1 MHSIYI
7 LALDSSTSS
16 SRAII
21 FDCESNIIALEQ
33 YEFEQIYPQSGWVE
47 HDPLEIWKLQQ
58 KAIKNVLL
66 KAGLKAQ
73 DIAAVGITNQRET
86 TVVWNKHTGKPVYN
100 AIVWQCRRTT
110 NECENLIENGL
121 SDYVRKNT
129 GLLIDAYFSGTKIK
143 WILDNVKDARKQ
155 AGNSDLLFGT
165 IDTWILWNLTKGKV
179 HATDYSNAS
188 RTMIYNI
195 KNLKWDKKLLDT
207 LQIPVQML
215 PEVKASSGIFGYT
228 TLDKNSEPT
237 PIAGIAG
244 DQQAAMFGHGC
255 FRQGMAKNTYGTG
268 CFMLLNT
275 GTKKVKSKNGLISTL
290 LATDSDTPQYALE
303 GSVFMSG
310 ATIQWLRDELKIVKK
325 SSEVGDLASQVN
337 NTGGVYL
344 VPAFTGLGAPYWD
357 MYARGT
363 IVGMT
368 RGTNRKHII
377 RAAEEAIAYQNRDII
392 EAIQQ
397 DADIKIAN
405 LKVDGGAT
413 ADKFLMQFQSD
424 ILGITLE
431 RPQIQEITA
440 WGAAMLAGLAVG
452 CWKNKD
458 NIISCRKK
466 HKLFSPQMPKETRAE
481 LYDTWKRA
489 VDHARGWAIKT

>member
-1 MHSIYI
+1 MTHAKYI

-21 FDCESNIIALEQ
+21 FDCSGYIIAQKQ

-47 HDPLEIWKLQQ
+47 HDPLTIWELQQ
-58 KAIKNVLL
+58 KAIKNVLKDADL
-66 KAGLKAQ
+66 KAE

-86 TVVWNKHTGKPVYN
+86 TVVWNKHTGRPVYN
-100 AIVWQCRRTT
+100 AIVWQCRRTA
-110 NECENLIENGL
+110 NECEKLIEDGL
-121 SDYVRKNT
+121 SDYVKENT
-129 GLLIDAYFSGTKIK
+129 GLLLDAYFSGTKIK

-155 AGNSDLLFGT
+155 AQNGDLLFGT
-165 IDTWILWNLTKGKV
+165 IDTWLLWNLTDGKV

-195 KNLKWDKKLLDT
+195 KKLQWDKKLLDI
-207 LQIPVQML
+207 LDIPIKML
-215 PEVKASSGIFGYT
+215 PEVKASSGIFAYT
-228 TLDKNSEPT
+228 KDAI

-255 FRQGMAKNTYGTG
+255 FYQGMAKNTYGTG

-275 GTKKVKSKNGLISTL
+275 GDKKVNSKNGLISTL
-290 LATDSDTPQYALE
+290 LASDSDTPQYALE
-303 GSVFMSG
+303 GSVFMGG
-310 ATIQWLRDELKIVKK
+310 ATIQWLRDELQIIENL
-325 SSEVGDLASQVN
+325 SEVGDLAAQVDD
-337 NTGGVYL
+337 TGGVYL

-368 RGTNRKHII
+368 RGTNRKHIV

-397 DADIKIAN
+397 DADIKVAT

-413 ADKFLMQFQSD
+413 HDKFLMQFQAD
-424 ILGITLE
+424 ILGISLE
-431 RPQIQEITA
+431 RPEMQEITA
-440 WGAAMLAGLAVG
+440 WGAAMLAGLAIG
-452 CWKNKD
+452 YWKNKD
-458 NIISCRKK
+458 DIIKHQKK
-466 HKLFSPQMPKETRAE
+466 HKLFSPQMPEEGRTN
-481 LYDTWKRA
+481 LYDNWKRA
-489 VDHARGWAIKT
+489 VEHARGWAIKN

>member
-1 MHSIYI
+1 MNSKYI

-21 FDCESNIIALEQ
+21 FDREGNIVALKQ

-47 HDPLEIWKLQQ
+47 HDPLGIWKLQQ
-58 KAIKNVLL
+58 KAIKNVLNEAEL
-66 KAGLKAQ
+66 KAEN
-73 DIAAVGITNQRET
+73 IAAIGITNQRET

-100 AIVWQCRRTT
+100 AIVWQCRRTA
-110 NECENLIENGL
+110 NECEKLIEAGL
-121 SDYVRKNT
+121 SDYVKENT

-155 AGNSDLLFGT
+155 AENGDLLFGT
-165 IDTWILWNLTKGKV
+165 IDTWVLWNLTDGKV

-195 KNLKWDKKLLDT
+195 NKLQWDKKLLDI
-207 LQIPVQML
+207 LDIPVQML
-215 PEVKASSGIFGYT
+215 PEVKASSGVFGYT
-228 TLDKNSEPT
+228 NEAI

-255 FRQGMAKNTYGTG
+255 FYKGMAKNTYGTG

-275 GTKKVKSKNGLISTL
+275 DDKKVQSKNGLITTL

-303 GSVFMSG
+303 GSVFMGG
-310 ATIQWLRDELKIVKK
+310 ATIQWLRDELQIIEK
-325 SSEVGDLASQVN
+325 SSEVGDIASQVN
-337 NTGGVYL
+337 DTGGVYM

-392 EAIQQ
+392 EAIEQ
-397 DADIKIAN
+397 DAGIKIAD

-413 ADKFLMQFQSD
+413 NDKFLMQFQAD

-431 RPQIQEITA
+431 RPPMQEITA
-440 WGAAMLAGLAVG
+440 WGTAMLAGLAVG
-452 CWKNKD
+452 YWKNKND
-458 NIISCRKK
+458 IINRHKK
-466 HKLFSPQMPKETRAE
+466 HKVFSPKMPKTKKTE
-481 LYDTWKRA
+481 LYDSWKRA
-489 VDHARGWAIKT
+489 VDHARNWAIKN